1 MTEKGTSLAAGAVI
15 DQLYHSIRTDQMQE
29 IGAREHARDLQPI
42 NLDGA
47 CRRSRA
53 SADEHQQKEHS
64 KREVPPLCVVV
75 TVEPGRRHDRV
86 C

>member
-1 MTEKGTSLAAGAVI
+1 MTEKGTSSAAGAVI

-53 SADEHQQKEHS
+53 SADDINRKNIPNAKFPH
-64 KREVPPLCVVV
+64 CV
-75 TVEPGRRHDRV
+75 
-86 C
+86 